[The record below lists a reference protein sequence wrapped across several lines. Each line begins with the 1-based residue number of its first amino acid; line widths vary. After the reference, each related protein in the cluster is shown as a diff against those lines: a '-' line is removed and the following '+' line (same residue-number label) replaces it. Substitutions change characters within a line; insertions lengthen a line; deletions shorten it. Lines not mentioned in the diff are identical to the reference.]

1 MVRILIGSVVGG
13 LAQWVIGALFWATP
27 LSRIAFHVAGDTA
40 NAAVQQTLAQ
50 YLTPTGTGT
59 YYVPWPDTPQGTI
72 LHGRGPVA
80 MIHFNMSG
88 FPLMDNTS
96 LIEGLILSIVSILLI
111 GLALHAIGGRVQDFA
126 SRAKLVVLFSV
137 AATLYFTVGQP
148 VFNYFMPWGYF
159 LYLALSQV
167 LGLVAGGLVLVRWFM
182 PNSAA
187 ASAETV
193 H

>member
-13 LAQWVIGALFWATP
+13 LAQWIVGAVFWGTP
-27 LSRIAFHVAGDTA
+27 LSRIAFHVADDPA
-40 NAAVQQTLAQ
+40 NAGVQQALAQ

-80 MIHFNMSG
+80 LIHFNMSG
-88 FPLMDNTS
+88 FPLMNSAS

-111 GLALHAIGGRVQDFA
+111 GLALHAVGARVQDFA
-126 SRAKLVVLFSV
+126 SRAKLVVFFAV
-137 AATLYFTVGQP
+137 ATTLYFTIGQP
-148 VFNYFMPWGYF
+148 VFNYYMPWGYF
-159 LYLALSQV
+159 VYLGLSQV
-167 LGLVAGGLVLVRWFM
+167 LGLIAGGLVLVRWFM
-182 PNSAA
+182 PAPAA

>member
-13 LAQWVIGALFWATP
+13 LAQWIIGALFWATP
-27 LSRIAFHVAGDTA
+27 LSRIAFHVAGDPA

-50 YLTPTGTGT
+50 YLTPIGTGT

>member
-13 LAQWVIGALFWATP
+13 LAQWIVGAIFWATP
-27 LSRIAFHVAGDTA
+27 LSRIAFHVANDTA
-40 NAAVQQTLAQ
+40 NAGVQQALAQ

-59 YYVPWPDTPQGTI
+59 YYVPWPDTSQGTI

-88 FPLMDNTS
+88 FPLMDNAS

-126 SRAKLVVLFSV
+126 SRAKLVILFSV
-137 AATLYFTVGQP
+137 AATLYFTIGQP

-182 PNSAA
+182 PKPVVAT
-187 ASAETV
+187 AETV

>member
-1 MVRILIGSVVGG
+1 MFRILIGSLVGG
-13 LAQWVIGALFWATP
+13 LAQWIVGAVFWGTP
-27 LSRIAFHVAGDTA
+27 LGRIAFHVADDTG
-40 NAAVQQTLAQ
+40 NAGVQQAMAQ

-59 YYVPWPDTPQGTI
+59 YYVPWPDTTQGTI

-80 MIHFNMSG
+80 LIHFNTSG
-88 FPLMDNTS
+88 FPVMNSTS

-111 GLALHAIGGRVQDFA
+111 GLALHAVGSRVQDFA

-137 AATLYFTVGQP
+137 AATLYFTIGEP
-148 VFNYFMPWGYF
+148 VFNYYMPWGYF

-182 PNSAA
+182 PKSVAT
-187 ASAETV
+187 STETL

>member
-13 LAQWVIGALFWATP
+13 LAQWIIGALFWATP
-27 LSRIAFHVAGDTA
+27 FSRIAFHVADDNA
-40 NAAVQQTLAQ
+40 NAGVQQALAQ

-88 FPLMDNTS
+88 FPLMDSTS

-126 SRAKLVVLFSV
+126 SRAKLVILFSV

-182 PNSAA
+182 PKGVADS
-187 ASAETV
+187 SETL

>member
-13 LAQWVIGALFWATP
+13 LAQWIVGAIFWATP
-27 LSRIAFHVAGDTA
+27 LSRIAFHVANDTA
-40 NAAVQQTLAQ
+40 NAGVQQALAQ

-59 YYVPWPDTPQGTI
+59 YYVPWPDTSQGTI

-80 MIHFNMSG
+80 MIHFNISG
-88 FPLMDNTS
+88 FPLMDSTS

-126 SRAKLVVLFSV
+126 SRAKLVILFSV
-137 AATLYFTVGQP
+137 AATLYFTIGQP
-148 VFNYFMPWGYF
+148 IFNYFMPWGYF

-167 LGLVAGGLVLVRWFM
+167 LGLIAGGLVLVRWFM
-182 PNSAA
+182 PKPVVAT
-187 ASAETV
+187 AETV

>member
-13 LAQWVIGALFWATP
+13 LAQWIVGAIFWATP
-27 LSRIAFHVAGDTA
+27 LSRIAFHVANDTA
-40 NAAVQQTLAQ
+40 NAGVQQALAQ

-59 YYVPWPDTPQGTI
+59 YYVPWPDTSQGTI

-80 MIHFNMSG
+80 MIHFNISG
-88 FPLMDNTS
+88 FPLMDSTS

-111 GLALHAIGGRVQDFA
+111 GLALHAVGGRVQDFA
-126 SRAKLVVLFSV
+126 SRAKLVILFSV
-137 AATLYFTVGQP
+137 AATLYFTIGQP

-167 LGLVAGGLVLVRWFM
+167 LGLIAGGLVLVRWFM
-182 PNSAA
+182 PKPVVAT
-187 ASAETV
+187 AETV